1 MSMCVSVFSYVHMSE
16 VAPRDQ
22 KNALDPLDL
31 ELQGVVSCL
40 MWILGSEFRFSMR
53 PVYAF

>member
-1 MSMCVSVFSYVHMSE
+1 MHVSE

-31 ELQGVVSCL
+31 ELQVVVSCL
-40 MWILGSEFRFSMR
+40 TGNGLFKWLVESR
-53 PVYAF
+53 